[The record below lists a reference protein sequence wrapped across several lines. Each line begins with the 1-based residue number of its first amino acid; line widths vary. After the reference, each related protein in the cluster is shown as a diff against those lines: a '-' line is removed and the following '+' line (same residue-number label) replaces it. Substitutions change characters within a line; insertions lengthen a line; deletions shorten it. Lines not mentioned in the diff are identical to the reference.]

1 MKNKKIMLLLLSIF
15 LLGLGT
21 VLTLTFYNNQTLD
34 GTYYSLVDNGKD
46 PNIVVEDSFITING
60 EKIYYQEIG
69 GKESSTLSRKDS
81 IIKLKGREYSYI
93 HNLNYLTLYLIKDSV
108 NEPDE
113 VLFFRKK

>member
-1 MKNKKIMLLLLSIF
+1 MKSKKILLLLLSIF

-46 PNIVVEDSFITING
+46 TNIIVEESFITIDG
-60 EKIYYQEIG
+60 EEVYYQEVG
-69 GKESSTLSRKDS
+69 RKESAILSRKDS

-108 NEPDE
+108 NESNE